1 MNIPFLSLHDVTA
14 KYKDEIHE
22 AVKRVVDSG
31 WYLQGK
37 ENEQFEKHYAEY
49 IGTKHCIGCANGL
62 DALIWIFRAYIE
74 LGVMQPGDEVIVPAN
89 TYIATI
95 LAITENGLIPV
106 LVEPRQDTL
115 QIDDSLIEE
124 RITER
129 TKAICIVHLYG
140 RLAYTEKIGELC
152 AKYGLKL
159 IEDNAQAH
167 GCSYRAPQSPE
178 GEVVAT
184 TMQERTGVNMAD
196 PAYYPTL
203 KKRAAEMRANPT
215 EAENI
220 LWNALSEQKLGYKI
234 RRQHIV
240 SQYILDFAYHDCRL
254 AIELDGGYHN
264 TEDQQYDDAV
274 RTKNLEALGWHVLR
288 FTNDEVYNNLDE
300 VLAKIKSAIESATAT
315 SPTDASPLGECGAG
329 RLAKRTGSLGD
340 AAGHSFY
347 PGKNLGALGD
357 GGAVTTDDDELAA
370 AIRALA
376 NYGSQKKYVFK
387 YTGRNSRLDEIQAAV
402 LDVKLRHL
410 DEDLKARQEIADYYY
425 DHIDNPL
432 IELPVRLPHENNVY
446 HLFPILVKNLPHNP
460 LEGKSSCQEYLGDS
474 TCMGDFLQVHT
485 ATSPSGDCG
494 AGLCGADSLRD
505 KLQKYLEDNGVGTVI
520 HYPIPPHLQE
530 CYQNSPFR
538 GLGGLPITELLA
550 DCELSLPIS
559 PTMTMEEAAEV
570 VRLVNEFK
578 E

>member
-37 ENEQFEKHYAEY
+37 ENEQFEQHYAEY

-74 LGVMQPGDEVIVPAN
+74 MGVMKPGDEIIVPAN

-95 LAITENGLIPV
+95 LAITENNLIPV
-106 LVEPRQDTL
+106 LVEPNPETL
-115 QIDDSLIEE
+115 LIDDTLIEE
-124 RITER
+124 RITDR

-167 GCSYRAPQSPE
+167 GCSAPIANCQSPI
-178 GEVVAT
+178 
-184 TMQERTGVNMAD
+184 
-196 PAYYPTL
+196 AYP
-203 KKRAAEMRANPT
+203 K
-215 EAENI
+215 
-220 LWNALSEQKLGYKI
+220 
-234 RRQHIV
+234 
-240 SQYILDFAYHDCRL
+240 
-254 AIELDGGYHN
+254 
-264 TEDQQYDDAV
+264 
-274 RTKNLEALGWHVLR
+274 
-288 FTNDEVYNNLDE
+288 
-300 VLAKIKSAIESATAT
+300 
-315 SPTDASPLGECGAG
+315 
-329 RLAKRTGSLGD
+329 TGSLGH

-370 AIRALA
+370 TIRALA

-402 LDVKLRHL
+402 LDVKLHHL
-410 DEDLKARQEIADYYY
+410 DEDLKARQAIAAYYY
-425 DHIDNPL
+425 ENINNSL
-432 IELPVRLPHENNVY
+432 IILPKRLPNTENVY
-446 HLFPILVKNLPHNP
+446 HLFPILVKG
-460 LEGKSSCQEYLGDS
+460 EKREARGER
-474 TCMGDFLQVHT
+474 
-485 ATSPSGDCG
+485 
-494 AGLCGADSLRD
+494 RD
-505 KLQKYLEDNGVGTVI
+505 KLQKYLEMNGVGSVI
-520 HYPIPPHLQE
+520 HYPIAPHKQE
-530 CYQNSPFR
+530 CYANEVWNTPQLS
-538 GLGGLPITELLA
+538 LPITEMLA

-559 PTMTMEEAAEV
+559 PTMTIEEAVEV
-570 VRLVNEFK
+570 VRLVNAFRI
-578 E
+578 

>member
-1 MNIPFLSLHDVTA
+1 MNIPFLSLKDVTA
-14 KYKDEIHE
+14 KYADEIHE
-22 AVKRVVDSG
+22 AVLRVVDSG

-37 ENEQFEKHYAEY
+37 ENEQFEQHYAEY

-74 LGVMQPGDEVIVPAN
+74 MGVMQPGDEVIVPAN

-95 LAITENGLIPV
+95 LAITENDLVPV
-106 LVEPRQDTL
+106 LVEPRKDTL

-167 GCSYRAPQSPE
+167 GCSAPIANSQLPI
-178 GEVVAT
+178 
-184 TMQERTGVNMAD
+184 
-196 PAYYPTL
+196 AY
-203 KKRAAEMRANPT
+203 KK
-215 EAENI
+215 
-220 LWNALSEQKLGYKI
+220 
-234 RRQHIV
+234 
-240 SQYILDFAYHDCRL
+240 
-254 AIELDGGYHN
+254 
-264 TEDQQYDDAV
+264 
-274 RTKNLEALGWHVLR
+274 
-288 FTNDEVYNNLDE
+288 
-300 VLAKIKSAIESATAT
+300 
-315 SPTDASPLGECGAG
+315 
-329 RLAKRTGSLGD
+329 TGSLGS

-370 AIRALA
+370 TIRALA

-410 DEDLKARQEIADYYY
+410 DEDLIARQAIADYYY

-432 IELPVRLPHENNVY
+432 IELPVRLLHENNVY
-446 HLFPILVKNLPHNP
+446 HLFPILVKD
-460 LEGKSSCQEYLGDS
+460 GKRDALQTYL
-474 TCMGDFLQVHT
+474 TEN
-485 ATSPSGDCG
+485 
-494 AGLCGADSLRD
+494 R
-505 KLQKYLEDNGVGTVI
+505 VGTVI
-520 HYPIPPHLQE
+520 HYPIAPHKQE
-530 CYQNSPFR
+530 CYANEAWNIPQ
-538 GLGGLPITELLA
+538 LILPITEQIA
-550 DCELSLPIS
+550 DKELSLPMS
-559 PTMTMEEAAEV
+559 PTMTIDDAAEV
-570 VRLVNEFK
+570 VRLINEWK
-578 E
+578 GE